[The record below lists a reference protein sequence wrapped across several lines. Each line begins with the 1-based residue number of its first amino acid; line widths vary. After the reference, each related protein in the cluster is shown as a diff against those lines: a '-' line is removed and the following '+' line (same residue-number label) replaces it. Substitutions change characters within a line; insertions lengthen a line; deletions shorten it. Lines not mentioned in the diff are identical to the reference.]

1 MTDHKLSRAI
11 DRLGQLATA
20 HGLRWDDPIAARFT
34 SYAGALLQF
43 NQAMNLIGPMD
54 AERLVDELLI
64 DSLVP
69 MMATSFDGMRVLDVG
84 CGAGLPGLPLV
95 MASSLEHITLVEPRQ
110 KRVTFMRIIVTRQE
124 LASRVRIV
132 HARHDAQQLG
142 AFDRVIS
149 KAFEP
154 PQQWL
159 ATAKPWLVPKG
170 GQLLCMTR
178 AIERPGLDE
187 RAQELGLVRVAQAN
201 LQGDDDRQVLVYANA
216 PSLS

>member
-11 DRLGQLATA
+11 DRLGQLASSHALT
-20 HGLRWDDPIAARFT
+20 WDDQIAARFT
-34 SYAGALLQF
+34 SYAGSLLQF

-69 MMATSFDGMRVLDVG
+69 MMATSFDGARVLDVG

-95 MASSLEHITLVEPRQ
+95 MASQLEHITLVEPRQ
-110 KRVTFMRIIVTRQE
+110 KRVTFMRIIVTRQG
-124 LASRVRIV
+124 LAERVRIV
-132 HARHDAQQLG
+132 HARHDEQPLG
-142 AFDRVIS
+142 TFDRVIS

-154 PQQWL
+154 PHQWL
-159 ATAKPWLVPKG
+159 ATAQPWLEPEG

-178 AIERPGLDE
+178 AIEREGLDA
-187 RAQELGLVRVAQAN
+187 RAAELGLVRSAQAN
-201 LQGDDDRQVLVYANA
+201 MKGDDDRQVLVYINA
-216 PSLS
+216 PSLV